1 VKEERMGRSV
11 IVAYR
16 PKPGK
21 ERELIAAVQ
30 KHLEVLS
37 AEGLVS
43 DRQAH
48 VMRAAD
54 GTVLEVFEW
63 LSADAIARAHSSQAV
78 ASLWREFGEA
88 CDYVPLATL
97 PEAQQMFAEFDSVSW

>member
-1 VKEERMGRSV
+1 MGRSV

-21 ERELIAAVQ
+21 ERGLLVAVQ
-30 KHLEVLS
+30 KHLAVLS
-37 AEGLVS
+37 SEGLVT
-43 DRQAH
+43 DRPAH

-63 LSADAIARAHSSQAV
+63 VSADAIARAHSSPAV
-78 ASLWREFGEA
+78 GSLWREFGEA

-97 PEAQQMFAEFDSVSW
+97 PEAQKMFAEFDSVSW

>member
-1 VKEERMGRSV
+1 MGRSV

-21 ERELIAAVQ
+21 ERELLAVVE
-30 KHLEVLS
+30 KHLEVLRG
-37 AEGLVS
+37 EDLGT
-43 DRQAH
+43 DRPAH

-63 LSADAIARAHSSQAV
+63 QSSDAIARAHSSPTVQ
-78 ASLWREFGEA
+78 SLWREFGEA
-88 CDYVPLATL
+88 CEYVPLASVA
-97 PEAQQMFAEFDSVSW
+97 EAQQLFAEFEAISNNDA

>member
-1 VKEERMGRSV
+1 MGRSV

-21 ERELIAAVQ
+21 ERELLAAVE
-30 KHLEVLS
+30 KHLDVLRS
-37 AEGLVS
+37 EDLVT
-43 DRQAH
+43 DRPAH

-63 LSADAIARAHSSQAV
+63 HSSEAIARAHSSPGVQA
-78 ASLWREFGEA
+78 LWREFGEA
-88 CDYVPLATL
+88 CDYVPLASVAET
-97 PEAQQMFAEFDSVSW
+97 QQLFAEFESVPR